1 MCLEK
6 RKREHAPWADLA
18 RCGVTWSQAKQ
29 RIARASGFFAGNCRE
44 AARLAS
50 AVRLSG
56 DSGGGWVLASKTQAH
71 TAYDLSK
78 QPLIRGRRH
87 RDDAR
92 RMQRLRSLSLG
103 VDPMPSSFCLPAKAW
118 PSA

>member
-1 MCLEK
+1 MCLEN
-6 RKREHAPWADLA
+6 RKREHAPQADWA
-18 RCGVTWSQAKQ
+18 RCGVTRSQAKQ
-29 RIARASGFFAGNCRE
+29 RIAAASGFFAGNCRE

-50 AVRLSG
+50 AVRLSIRCRAPERHRG
-56 DSGGGWVLASKTQAH
+56 RSLQRYEH
-71 TAYDLSK
+71 RLK

-92 RMQRLRSLSLG
+92 RMQRLRSLSLD
-103 VDPMPSSFCLPAKAW
+103 VDPVPSGFCLPAKAW